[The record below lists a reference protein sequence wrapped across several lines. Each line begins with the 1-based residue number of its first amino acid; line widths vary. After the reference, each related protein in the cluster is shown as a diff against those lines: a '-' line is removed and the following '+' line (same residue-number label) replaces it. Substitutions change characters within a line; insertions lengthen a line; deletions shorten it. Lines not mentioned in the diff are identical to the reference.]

1 MKLSHLHANF
11 LSSSEWPV
19 SKIRR
24 VCILYRMCF
33 IFKPRLAES
42 SLRHWQ
48 SDSNKISLPCYH
60 ERIPTFFFARVGLYK
75 HSAPSCSVKVLVFT
89 MIYSLFSKVVS
100 YFQVFEPKFCT
111 YFFSHSTY
119 MTVSCPSWSV
129 AQDYTFRTPQPPTPT
144 RLLYQMPVHVRKM
157 ANNQSSK
164 DLKPPTFTSARVLI
178 RTNRHYEIIYW
189 SLVLCSL
196 HGVESFRVSQLVKN
210 LPNFMKP
217 EDF

>member
-1 MKLSHLHANF
+1 MLSRTHPHF
-11 LSSSEWPV
+11 
-19 SKIRR
+19 
-24 VCILYRMCF
+24 
-33 IFKPRLAES
+33 
-42 SLRHWQ
+42 
-48 SDSNKISLPCYH
+48 
-60 ERIPTFFFARVGLYK
+60 FFFARVGLYK

-89 MIYSLFSKVVS
+89 MIYNLFSKVVS

-111 YFFSHSTY
+111 YLFSHSTY

-129 AQDYTFRTPQPPTPT
+129 AQDYTFRTPTPT
-144 RLLYQMPVHVRKM
+144 RLLYQMLKNYSAEEMPVHVRKM

-164 DLKPPTFTSARVLI
+164 DLKPPTFTSMRVLI
-178 RTNRHYEIIYW
+178 RTNRHHEIIYW

-196 HGVESFRVSQLVKN
+196 HGVESFRVPQLVKN